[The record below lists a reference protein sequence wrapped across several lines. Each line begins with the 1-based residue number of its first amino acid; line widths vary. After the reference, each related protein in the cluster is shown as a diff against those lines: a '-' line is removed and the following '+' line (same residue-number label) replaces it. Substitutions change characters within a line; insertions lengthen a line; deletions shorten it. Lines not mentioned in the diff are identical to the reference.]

1 MIIWEVIEVSKKFKF
16 IQLPIDIIMNE
27 TLPPLAKILYG
38 EIAVL
43 SHKNGYCF
51 ATNKY
56 LGQINKVDSRTIA
69 RLLKILKQENYI
81 KIVFHKNKPNSTK
94 RQIFIIEV

>member
-1 MIIWEVIEVSKKFKF
+1 MIVVSKKFKF

-56 LGQINKVDSRTIA
+56 LSQINKVDRRTIA
-69 RLLKILKQENYI
+69 RLLTLLQQKNYV
-81 KIVFHKNKPNSTK
+81 KIVLHNNNPNDMK
-94 RQIFIIEV
+94 RQIFII